1 MGCTDGYIRYT
12 HSFTKTDS
20 QTESFPN
27 YVKTEYGTQE
37 HSSRTNIVQGTE
49 TDTLYNQTSFDGG
62 GTPLTFL
69 TNGDF
74 NSEYYSSETTT
85 YDLNNTFS
93 SVAGSA
99 TTDTQQCFEEAGDG
113 ASATQTI
120 TATSSNYYSNKT
132 QTASSTVPFCIDG
145 TNTSTQSYE
154 YTQQV
159 YNTDS
164 VIDGETYTAE
174 SYEGQAPPGGE
185 FRTVTISEGYYNVN
199 LTGDTWDGTPSGVYT
214 KTGVNSTGS
223 DIGYTTTFL
232 TVYPTIAGA
241 TTITASASITRFT
254 SQTFGPPTG
263 DIFTDGNTLTDSQGT
278 TILYSVG
285 QNNEVTRV
293 TFWPFDG
300 TITSSDSSGAQVV
313 FKATQSDD
321 PFVGRTQQ
329 SQYFWPN
336 TGAVGRTFGETNKYA
351 VESTFSLNDTAT
363 STRERFNLLSQDAPG
378 WNVWAVTPVFPDAF
392 FGFGNSANAKTRDL
406 YATIITNTSGSSLS
420 QINTASITTALK
432 TGAIGRGGGSI
443 FATGSCGF
451 LVENDSSRTL
461 AWDTTN
467 PDFNTSSKLLAT
479 HATTYESVVD
489 GTSQTLTSSETM
501 AFLISCS
508 GKLDSKND
516 YATIDESMQG
526 PVYGISYLGQAH
538 HKDDLD
544 RERTVYFHPGEY
556 SISKSED
563 GQTVAGTT
571 FTNTRWYYSTI
582 MPDGENWAIEK
593 NDTPVFTDDNEG
605 EPISSQY
612 FKDWRW
618 TWFNLP
624 DSHYETS

>member
-12 HSFTKTDS
+12 QSFTKTES
-20 QTESFPN
+20 ITESFSN
-27 YVKTEYGTQE
+27 YVKTEYGTLE
-37 HSSRTNIVQGTE
+37 HSSRTNIVKGTLS
-49 TDTLYNQTSFDGG
+49 DTLYYQTSFDEE
-62 GTPLTFL
+62 THATFL
-69 TNGDF
+69 TNGNF
-74 NSEYYSSETTT
+74 NGEYYSSETATS
-85 YDLNNTFS
+85 DLSQTFS
-93 SVAGSA
+93 SVAGPA

-120 TATSSNYYSNKT
+120 TATNSNYYSNKT

-145 TNTSTQSYE
+145 TNTSSQSYE

-159 YNTDS
+159 YDTDS

-199 LTGDTWDGTPSGVYT
+199 LTGDTWDGIPDGVYT
-214 KTGVNSTGS
+214 KTEVNSTGS

-232 TVYPTIAGA
+232 TVDPTIAGA

-263 DIFTDGNTLTDSQGT
+263 NIFTDGNTTTDSQGT
-278 TILYSVG
+278 TILYAG

-293 TFWPFDG
+293 TFWPFD
-300 TITSSDSSGAQVV
+300 TDDDITSSNSIGAQVV

-336 TGAVGRTFGETNKYA
+336 TGAVGITFGETNKYA
-351 VESTFSLNDTAT
+351 VQSTFTLNDTAR

-406 YATIITNTSGSSLS
+406 YTTIITNTSGSSLS

-443 FATGSCGF
+443 FVTGSCGF

-479 HATTYESVVD
+479 HATTYESVVN

-526 PVYGISYLGQAH
+526 PVYGISYLGKRTTKMIWTEREQCISTQGNIQLANQ
-538 HKDDLD
+538 KTD
-544 RERTVYFHPGEY
+544 RRWQERHSQTR
-556 SISKSED
+556 D
-563 GQTVAGTT
+563 GIIQPSCPMVKIG
-571 FTNTRWYYSTI
+571 
-582 MPDGENWAIEK
+582 
-593 NDTPVFTDDNEG
+593 
-605 EPISSQY
+605 Q
-612 FKDWRW
+612 
-618 TWFNLP
+618 
-624 DSHYETS
+624 